1 MKDEIFKKIAEVIS
15 TNNKE
20 IPLEDIHMESSF
32 EQLNMDSLDGITLIA
47 DLENHYKIILTN
59 EEVAEIKTVGQA
71 VAAIEKHLSQK

>member
-1 MKDEIFKKIAEVIS
+1 MKDEILRKIAEVIS

-20 IPLEDIHMESSF
+20 IPVEDIQMNSSF

-47 DLENHYKIILTN
+47 DLENHYKIILSN

-71 VAAIEKHLSQK
+71 VEAIEKRLSQK